1 MIKRLNKDV
10 YLITKSSNDFYLNS
24 FTYLIIDGDEAVL
37 MEPGSLYDYK
47 VIINE
52 LKEIIDLDKIKYIV
66 ISHPDPDLTSSLP
79 LIEKELKNVSIV
91 TEWRTKE
98 IIQFYN
104 LKSPFYLIKENNH
117 LLELKSKRKF
127 RFIPT
132 PFLHYSGSFV
142 MFDESSKILF
152 SGDLFGGVQ
161 KQGMIFAD
169 ENYLESMAIF
179 HENYIPSSDYLRP
192 IMKSLLSL
200 DINAICPQHGLV
212 IEKDLVEK
220 ALEYLYHLEFYNT
233 PRNLYQT
240 SSNQDSIDFN
250 MHLIQVLIRMR
261 QLYSDSDIQDVFTKT
276 KIEVNLKPVEVHSSL
291 KGYQLWN
298 RFFDVIYSQKGHTWL
313 NTLESL
319 VSRITQ
325 TYHIQLPNIYNSRMT
340 SLEKEKQS
348 MQQQYDQ
355 LETSLKNISEKMSET
370 EEKLMKCNITGLYKM
385 HFLKSYLK
393 QVFDNIKDMSF
404 VVNFVIDQLIDIN
417 HKYST
422 KTGDETMA
430 KLSYLVTNMLEDN
443 EMLFRGS
450 GSSFILIKQ
459 NASLNDVKS
468 RIEYIRNN
476 IARSDRFIEKI
487 SISSGFTR
495 ITSKDMVHINQ
506 QINDIIADVESKLD
520 AAKKQGPGSIVYDK
534 KQIPLMY
541 KNKILLVDE
550 EQININL
557 ISHYF
562 KDYGFRLYHARNP
575 IEALNILNKY
585 DIDLVISEINLSKLD
600 GFSLKKSMNDIPS
613 LSNIPFVFLSH
624 MKDERLIDRAN
635 RLNVSFFMQKPFF
648 MNELIGLCQRLLK
661 C

>member
-1 MIKRLNKDV
+1 
-10 YLITKSSNDFYLNS
+10 
-24 FTYLIIDGDEAVL
+24 
-37 MEPGSLYDYK
+37 
-47 VIINE
+47 
-52 LKEIIDLDKIKYIV
+52 
-66 ISHPDPDLTSSLP
+66 
-79 LIEKELKNVSIV
+79 
-91 TEWRTKE
+91 
-98 IIQFYN
+98 
-104 LKSPFYLIKENNH
+104 
-117 LLELKSKRKF
+117 
-127 RFIPT
+127 
-132 PFLHYSGSFV
+132 
-142 MFDESSKILF
+142 
-152 SGDLFGGVQ
+152 
-161 KQGMIFAD
+161 
-169 ENYLESMAIF
+169 
-179 HENYIPSSDYLRP
+179 
-192 IMKSLLSL
+192 MK
-200 DINAICPQHGLV
+200 
-212 IEKDLVEK
+212 
-220 ALEYLYHLEFYNT
+220 
-233 PRNLYQT
+233 
-240 SSNQDSIDFN
+240 
-250 MHLIQVLIRMR
+250 
-261 QLYSDSDIQDVFTKT
+261 
-276 KIEVNLKPVEVHSSL
+276 
-291 KGYQLWN
+291 
-298 RFFDVIYSQKGHTWL
+298 
-313 NTLESL
+313 
-319 VSRITQ
+319 
-325 TYHIQLPNIYNSRMT
+325 
-340 SLEKEKQS
+340 
-348 MQQQYDQ
+348 QQYDE
-355 LETSLKNISEKMSET
+355 LESSLKNISEKMSET

-385 HFLKSYLK
+385 NFLKSYLN
-393 QVFDNIKDMSF
+393 QAFDDIKDMSF

-430 KLSYLVTNMLEDN
+430 KLSYLVTNILEDN

-506 QINDIIADVESKLD
+506 QINDIIADVQSKLD
-520 AAKKQGPGSIVYDK
+520 TAKKQGPGSIVYDK

-585 DIDLVISEINLSKLD
+585 EIDLVISEINLSKLD
-600 GFSLKKSMNDIPS
+600 GFSLKKSMNDIPN
-613 LSNIPFVFLSH
+613 LAKIPFIFLSH
-624 MKDERLIDRAN
+624 MKDEGLIDRAN